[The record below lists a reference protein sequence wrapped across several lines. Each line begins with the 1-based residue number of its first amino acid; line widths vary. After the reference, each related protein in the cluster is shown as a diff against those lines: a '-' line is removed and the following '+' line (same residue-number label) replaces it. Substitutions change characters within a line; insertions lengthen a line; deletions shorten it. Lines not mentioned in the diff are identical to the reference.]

1 MIWQLTDDKRWSALR
16 QRFSWV
22 EEMHHTPQDPEH
34 HGEGDV
40 GVHTEMVL
48 NALITLPEFQQLPAQ
63 QQEVL
68 WAAALLHDVEKRST
82 TVQENGRIQS
92 PGHARRGELTARQI
106 LWRDIPTPFVLRE
119 QIVALVRL
127 HGLPLWLLERP
138 EPERL
143 LLTAAMRIDTRLL
156 ALLARA
162 DLLGR
167 QSPDQQSMLERI
179 DLFELFCHEQQCWGK
194 MRPFVSDSARW
205 HYLTHEQSSPDFV
218 PWEAEPFEVIL
229 LCGLPGMGKDR
240 YINEQCQGMDV
251 ISLDDMR
258 RRINASPD
266 DKTATGRIVQQAK
279 EEARVFLRQKK
290 PFIWNAT
297 NITRQLSSQLI
308 NLFTAYG
315 ARVKIVYLEVPW
327 AQWKQQN
334 ARREYAV
341 PEAVVMRMAS
351 RLEVPQPDEA
361 HSVGI
366 RVIEGKKTGRWCHL
380 PGFFVPLTRCAVPAT
395 SLSAAPVLRC
405 C

>member
-361 HSVGI
+361 HGVEY

-380 PGFFVPLTRCAVPAT
+380 PGFFCSTD
-395 SLSAAPVLRC
+395 
-405 C
+405 

>member
-240 YINEQCQGMDV
+240 YISEQCQGMDV

-297 NITRQLSSQLI
+297 NITRQLRSQLI
-308 NLFTAYG
+308 SLFTAYG

-327 AQWKQQN
+327 AQWNQQN

-361 HSVGI
+361 HSVEY
-366 RVIEGKKTGRWCHL
+366 RMTDREQK
-380 PGFFVPLTRCAVPAT
+380 PGGVFTSPA
-395 SLSAAPVLRC
+395 SSA
-405 C
+405 

>member
-1 MIWQLTDDKRWSALR
+1 MIWQLTDDKRWSTLR

-68 WAAALLHDVEKRST
+68 WAAALLHYVEKRST

-143 LLTAAMRIDTRLL
+143 LLAAAMRIDTRLL

-194 MRPFVSDSARW
+194 MCPFVSDSARW

-240 YINEQCQGMDV
+240 YINEQC
-251 ISLDDMR
+251 
-258 RRINASPD
+258 
-266 DKTATGRIVQQAK
+266 
-279 EEARVFLRQKK
+279 
-290 PFIWNAT
+290 
-297 NITRQLSSQLI
+297 
-308 NLFTAYG
+308 
-315 ARVKIVYLEVPW
+315 
-327 AQWKQQN
+327 
-334 ARREYAV
+334 
-341 PEAVVMRMAS
+341 
-351 RLEVPQPDEA
+351 
-361 HSVGI
+361 
-366 RVIEGKKTGRWCHL
+366 
-380 PGFFVPLTRCAVPAT
+380 
-395 SLSAAPVLRC
+395 
-405 C
+405 

>member
-1 MIWQLTDDKRWSALR
+1 MIWRLTDDKRWSTLR

-48 NALITLPEFQQLPAQ
+48 NALVTLPEFQQLPAQ

-92 PGHARRGELTARQI
+92 PGHARRGELTTRQI

-143 LLTAAMRIDTRLL
+143 LLTAAMRVDTRLL

-167 QSPDQQSMLERI
+167 HCPDKQSMLERI

-194 MRPFVSDSARW
+194 ARPFVSDSARW

-218 PWEAEPFEVIL
+218 PWEAEHFEVTL

-240 YINEQCQGMDV
+240 YISEQCQGEWMLSALMTCGGESMPALTIKPPPGV
-251 ISLDDMR
+251 LC
-258 RRINASPD
+258 N
-266 DKTATGRIVQQAK
+266 
-279 EEARVFLRQKK
+279 RQKK
-290 PFIWNAT
+290 RRAFFYA
-297 NITRQLSSQLI
+297 RKSRSS
-308 NLFTAYG
+308 G
-315 ARVKIVYLEVPW
+315 M
-327 AQWKQQN
+327 
-334 ARREYAV
+334 RRTL
-341 PEAVVMRMAS
+341 PAS
-351 RLEVPQPDEA
+351 CVA
-361 HSVGI
+361 
-366 RVIEGKKTGRWCHL
+366 
-380 PGFFVPLTRCAVPAT
+380 
-395 SLSAAPVLRC
+395 SLSVCLRITAHE
-405 C
+405 

>member
-1 MIWQLTDDKRWSALR
+1 MIWQLTDDKRWSTLR

-22 EEMHHTPQDPEH
+22 EDMHNTPQDPEH

-48 NALITLPEFQQLPAQ
+48 NALVALPEFQQLPAQ
-63 QQEVL
+63 QQEIL

-156 ALLARA
+156 AMLARA

-167 QSPDQQSMLERI
+167 HCHDQQSMLERI
-179 DLFELFCHEQQCWGK
+179 ELFELFCQEQQCWGK
-194 MRPFVSDSARW
+194 VRSFASDSARW

-218 PWEAEPFEVIL
+218 PWEAESFEVIL

-240 YINEQCQGMDV
+240 FISEQCQRVNV

-297 NITRQLSSQLI
+297 NITRQLRSQLI
-308 NLFTAYG
+308 SLFTAYG

-361 HSVGI
+361 HSVEY
-366 RVIEGKKTGRWCHL
+366 RVTDR
-380 PGFFVPLTRCAVPAT
+380 
-395 SLSAAPVLRC
+395 
-405 C
+405 

>member
-240 YINEQCQGMDV
+240 YISEQCQGMDV

-279 EEARVFLRQKK
+279 EEARVFFTPEKAVHLECNEHYPPAAQPAHQSVYGLRRTSKNRLSGSAMGAMEPAKCQ
-290 PFIWNAT
+290 
-297 NITRQLSSQLI
+297 TRVCSS
-308 NLFTAYG
+308 
-315 ARVKIVYLEVPW
+315 
-327 AQWKQQN
+327 
-334 ARREYAV
+334 
-341 PEAVVMRMAS
+341 
-351 RLEVPQPDEA
+351 
-361 HSVGI
+361 
-366 RVIEGKKTGRWCHL
+366 
-380 PGFFVPLTRCAVPAT
+380 
-395 SLSAAPVLRC
+395 
-405 C
+405 

>member
-1 MIWQLTDDKRWSALR
+1 M
-16 QRFSWV
+16 
-22 EEMHHTPQDPEH
+22 
-34 HGEGDV
+34 
-40 GVHTEMVL
+40 
-48 NALITLPEFQQLPAQ
+48 
-63 QQEVL
+63 
-68 WAAALLHDVEKRST
+68 
-82 TVQENGRIQS
+82 QENGRIQS

-251 ISLDDMR
+251 LC
-258 RRINASPD
+258 N
-266 DKTATGRIVQQAK
+266 
-279 EEARVFLRQKK
+279 RQKK
-290 PFIWNAT
+290 RHAFFYA
-297 NITRQLSSQLI
+297 RKSRSSGMQRTLPASCVASSSAC
-308 NLFTAYG
+308 LRLTAH
-315 ARVKIVYLEVPW
+315 E
-327 AQWKQQN
+327 
-334 ARREYAV
+334 
-341 PEAVVMRMAS
+341 
-351 RLEVPQPDEA
+351 
-361 HSVGI
+361 
-366 RVIEGKKTGRWCHL
+366 
-380 PGFFVPLTRCAVPAT
+380 
-395 SLSAAPVLRC
+395 
-405 C
+405 

>member
-1 MIWQLTDDKRWSALR
+1 MIWQLTDDKRWSTLR

-48 NALITLPEFQQLPAQ
+48 NALVTLPEFQQLPAQ

-68 WAAALLHDVEKRST
+68 WAAALLHYVEKRST

-143 LLTAAMRIDTRLL
+143 LLAAAMRIDTRLL

-194 MRPFVSDSARW
+194 MCPFVSDSARW

-297 NITRQLSSQLI
+297 NITRQLRSQLI
-308 NLFTAYG
+308 SLFTAYG

-361 HSVGI
+361 HSVEY
-366 RVIEGKKTGRWCHL
+366 RMTDR
-380 PGFFVPLTRCAVPAT
+380 
-395 SLSAAPVLRC
+395 
-405 C
+405 

>member
-179 DLFELFCHEQQCWGK
+179 DLLRLFCCVAYRVWAK
-194 MRPFVSDSARW
+194 IAISMNSAREW
-205 HYLTHEQSSPDFV
+205 TLSALMICGGESMPVRTTKPPPGV
-218 PWEAEPFEVIL
+218 
-229 LCGLPGMGKDR
+229 LC
-240 YINEQCQGMDV
+240 N
-251 ISLDDMR
+251 
-258 RRINASPD
+258 
-266 DKTATGRIVQQAK
+266 
-279 EEARVFLRQKK
+279 RQKK
-290 PFIWNAT
+290 RHAFFYA
-297 NITRQLSSQLI
+297 RKSRSSGMQRTLPASCVASSSAC
-308 NLFTAYG
+308 LRLTAH
-315 ARVKIVYLEVPW
+315 E
-327 AQWKQQN
+327 
-334 ARREYAV
+334 
-341 PEAVVMRMAS
+341 
-351 RLEVPQPDEA
+351 
-361 HSVGI
+361 
-366 RVIEGKKTGRWCHL
+366 
-380 PGFFVPLTRCAVPAT
+380 
-395 SLSAAPVLRC
+395 
-405 C
+405 

>member
-251 ISLDDMR
+251 ISLDVCGGESMPVR
-258 RRINASPD
+258 TTKPLPGVLCN
-266 DKTATGRIVQQAK
+266 
-279 EEARVFLRQKK
+279 RQKK
-290 PFIWNAT
+290 RRAFFYA
-297 NITRQLSSQLI
+297 RKSRSSGMQRTLPASYAASSSVC
-308 NLFTAYG
+308 LRLTAH
-315 ARVKIVYLEVPW
+315 E
-327 AQWKQQN
+327 
-334 ARREYAV
+334 
-341 PEAVVMRMAS
+341 
-351 RLEVPQPDEA
+351 
-361 HSVGI
+361 
-366 RVIEGKKTGRWCHL
+366 
-380 PGFFVPLTRCAVPAT
+380 
-395 SLSAAPVLRC
+395 
-405 C
+405 

>member
-361 HSVGI
+361 HSVEY

-380 PGFFVPLTRCAVPAT
+380 PGFFCSTD
-395 SLSAAPVLRC
+395 
-405 C
+405 

>member
-279 EEARVFLRQKK
+279 EEARVFTPEK
-290 PFIWNAT
+290 A
-297 NITRQLSSQLI
+297 
-308 NLFTAYG
+308 
-315 ARVKIVYLEVPW
+315 VHLECNEHYP
-327 AQWKQQN
+327 
-334 ARREYAV
+334 
-341 PEAVVMRMAS
+341 
-351 RLEVPQPDEA
+351 
-361 HSVGI
+361 
-366 RVIEGKKTGRWCHL
+366 
-380 PGFFVPLTRCAVPAT
+380 PAT
-395 SLSAAPVLRC
+395 QPAHQSVYGLRRTSKNRLSGSAMGAMEAAKCQTRVC
-405 C
+405 SS

>member
-218 PWEAEPFEVIL
+218 PGRLNL
-229 LCGLPGMGKDR
+229 LRLFCCVAYRVWAKIAISVNSARNGR
-240 YINEQCQGMDV
+240 Y
-251 ISLDDMR
+251 
-258 RRINASPD
+258 
-266 DKTATGRIVQQAK
+266 
-279 EEARVFLRQKK
+279 
-290 PFIWNAT
+290 
-297 NITRQLSSQLI
+297 
-308 NLFTAYG
+308 
-315 ARVKIVYLEVPW
+315 
-327 AQWKQQN
+327 
-334 ARREYAV
+334 
-341 PEAVVMRMAS
+341 
-351 RLEVPQPDEA
+351 QP
-361 HSVGI
+361 
-366 RVIEGKKTGRWCHL
+366 
-380 PGFFVPLTRCAVPAT
+380 
-395 SLSAAPVLRC
+395 
-405 C
+405 